1 MTLSPLLALRTGAI
15 LLLLLGVIRGVG
27 GVLLATSGPGLVDS
41 GRIDEGTAR
50 LLGGGLLLVGL
61 IAAAASLGCMLRRA
75 WGWTLGLAAVVLFVV
90 DGLINGTMLFG
101 KPGEGGT
108 IVNTVAAVLIL
119 ACLVRGRAALRRA
132 PAVAI
137 P

>member
-1 MTLSPLLALRTGAI
+1 MTMSPLLALRTGAI

-27 GVLLATSGPGLVDS
+27 GVLLAMSGPGLVDS
-41 GRIDEGTAR
+41 GRIDAGTAR